1 MALIPKKVKYRKWHV
16 MRKNP
21 SKVGMD
27 IRGSKL
33 SFGSFGIKT
42 LSPARIRS
50 EQLEAARKVTSREIG
65 KNGKLWIR
73 IFPDMPYTQ
82 KPAEV
87 KLGKGKGDL
96 QGYCAAVKP
105 GRIIF
110 EVDGVPEAVAREALR
125 KAGTKLPIKSV
136 IVSREIL
143 A

>member
-1 MALIPKKVKYRKWHV
+1 MLLPKKVKYRKWHT

-21 SKVGMD
+21 AKIGMD
-27 IRGSKL
+27 IRGSYI
-33 SFGSFGIKT
+33 SFGSFALKT
-42 LSPARIRS
+42 VSAARIKS
-50 EQLEAARKVTSREIG
+50 EQLESARKVISREIG

-73 IFPDMPYTQ
+73 VFPDMPYTQ

-96 QGYCAAVKP
+96 AGYCAPVKP

-110 EVDGVPEAVAREALR
+110 EVDGVDEKIAREALR